1 MSRDKASGSPLIIF
15 FLAVVLAFAGGVA
28 TSFGEANDGI
38 NRIVSLAP
46 SVTESLELLG
56 YTSKIVGVT
65 SYDPLRSVEKRN
77 IDSVGGFS
85 NPSLEKIMSM
95 NPDLVIGVFTFHHEM
110 LEKIRG
116 FGVRTL
122 EIEPHR
128 RLSEVEKSFYRIG
141 DALGCLQKAEERWH
155 DVVVK
160 LEKIKTLVKE
170 TFPEGSPSVLIVVW
184 HDPLTVVGGYNY
196 IDDILDWIGM
206 RNAAEGIKFTF
217 PHIDRER
224 LLLMNPKTIL
234 IASAETG
241 MSMSVQDFLDEFG
254 KLPIDAIKKGKVA
267 LVKSDLL
274 FHPGPK
280 APETAML
287 ILEATASLYGKKVKK

>member
-1 MSRDKASGSPLIIF
+1 MWKDKTHKSPPIIF
-15 FLAVVLAFAGGVA
+15 FLAVVLVFVGWLAADSA
-28 TSFGEANDGI
+28 EADEGI

-56 YTSKIVGVT
+56 YTSKIAGVT
-65 SYDPLRSVEKRN
+65 SYDPLREKGN
-77 IDSVGGFS
+77 VDSVGGFS
-85 NPSLEKIMSM
+85 NPSLEKIMSLD
-95 NPDLVIGVFTFHHEM
+95 PDLVIGVSTFHHEI
-110 LEKIRG
+110 LERIKA
-116 FGVRTL
+116 FGVRAL

-128 RLSEVEKSFYRIG
+128 RLMEVEKSFYRIG
-141 DALGCLQKAEERWH
+141 DALGCLRKAEETWH
-155 DVVVK
+155 NVVVK
-160 LEKIKTLVKE
+160 LDKIKALVKE

-196 IDDILDWIGM
+196 IDDILDWIGI
-206 RNAAEGIKFTF
+206 RNAAEAIKFTF
-217 PHIDRER
+217 PNIDRER
-224 LLLMNPKTIL
+224 LLLMDPDAIL

-241 MSMSVQDFLDEFG
+241 MSMGVQDFLSEFG

-287 ILEATASLYGKKVKK
+287 VLEAMANLYGKKVKK